1 MFIPNFII
9 EFHAYTSIV
18 RMLHVCRSIE
28 IFMISAIKEMNM
40 KGECNKVM
48 QEQNHGSRLGYLI
61 RFTIKVFLLE

>member
-1 MFIPNFII
+1 
-9 EFHAYTSIV
+9 
-18 RMLHVCRSIE
+18 
-28 IFMISAIKEMNM
+28 M